1 MGSRSQNDELS
12 DQRNSLMRS
21 LAISIY
27 ECDRQTDRRTDIG
40 RRPVP
45 RLRIGSCGKNET
57 SKKPQ
62 YMSRTRNVRIA
73 IFNGSCVKQR
83 EVCWLCNVTASCDKR
98 SWISNP
104 STPNT
109 KRMTL
114 PIQRTP
120 GPAHR
125 PYIRSARSA
134 AEQRRHFR
142 FAIGPPRTYAD
153 CAALPK
159 CSTEL
164 GAICPLLKASKFSYR
179 WQTARCIC
187 VNNFCLHN
195 REIVLKTTS
204 GCTQQY

>member
-1 MGSRSQNDELS
+1 
-12 DQRNSLMRS
+12 
-21 LAISIY
+21 
-27 ECDRQTDRRTDIG
+27 
-40 RRPVP
+40 
-45 RLRIGSCGKNET
+45 
-57 SKKPQ
+57 
-62 YMSRTRNVRIA
+62 MSRTRNVRIA

-204 GCTQQY
+204 GCRPTVHVVSHRKSHPIVYSSIQATRDVIKNNSILWNTGFAKPLNSSITFRVIQGH